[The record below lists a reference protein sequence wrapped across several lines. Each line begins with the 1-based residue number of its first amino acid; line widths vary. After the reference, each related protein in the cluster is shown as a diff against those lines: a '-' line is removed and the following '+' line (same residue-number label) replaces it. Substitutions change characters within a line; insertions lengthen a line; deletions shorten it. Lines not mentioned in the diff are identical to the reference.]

1 MNNYNFCYWC
11 CSCTCSSSSCPY
23 WDSNLWLYTL
33 LLNGCRSQHKFSIIK
48 LFSEAT
54 VSLFTF
60 LPFYLFAFSLF
71 LLFPFMTF
79 LLSFLLLILLP
90 ASFYIFHSSLPVFLV
105 ELISFQLIV
114 SVSL

>member
-11 CSCTCSSSSCPY
+11 CSCTCYSSSCPY

-33 LLNGCRSQHKFSIIK
+33 FFNGCRSQHKFSIIK

-60 LPFYLFAFSLF
+60 LPFCLFSFPS
-71 LLFPFMTF
+71 FPFYDFPPLVFASHSFTCV
-79 LLSFLLLILLP
+79 LLHLSF
-90 ASFYIFHSSLPVFLV
+90 FVTCVFSRINFL
-105 ELISFQLIV
+105 STD
-114 SVSL
+114 SVS

>member
-1 MNNYNFCYWC
+1 MVAGVNTNF
-11 CSCTCSSSSCPY
+11 P
-23 WDSNLWLYTL
+23 L
-33 LLNGCRSQHKFSIIK
+33 LSYFPK
-48 LFSEAT
+48 LQFR
-54 VSLFTF
+54 F

-114 SVSL
+114 SVSV